1 MRFFIDIYNQQIV
14 KLSHHPNI
22 LAINN
27 LLDYRIKWSRD
38 LKNKLLRNNKV
49 TYNHEKIIFSLYRPF
64 VNKYW
69 YSESILNDVLTQNHF
84 DIFGHDLKG
93 ENITIMFSGP
103 NTPKQFTVCATNIIA
118 DLNSLAPAADG
129 CRLLP
134 LYRYD
139 KDGIRHDNITDLA
152 LKQFREW
159 YANKKGFQN
168 LSCLTKH
175 DIFHYVYGVLHAPKY
190 REKYRLN
197 LKREFPHVP
206 FYDDFWK
213 WVGCGK
219 QLMDLHV
226 NFETVEPYP
235 LIRQDKKGFE
245 NLSCL
250 KPKLKADKLHGRII
264 LDDMTTLEGVPEIAW
279 EYKLGNRSALEW
291 VLDRYKERKPRDPTI
306 REKFN
311 TYRFADYKEHVIDLL
326 CRVCTVSVET
336 MKIIELSKKVS
347 I

>member
-1 MRFFIDIYNQQIV
+1 
-14 KLSHHPNI
+14 
-22 LAINN
+22 
-27 LLDYRIKWSRD
+27 
-38 LKNKLLRNNKV
+38 
-49 TYNHEKIIFSLYRPF
+49 
-64 VNKYW
+64 
-69 YSESILNDVLTQNHF
+69 
-84 DIFGHDLKG
+84 
-93 ENITIMFSGP
+93 
-103 NTPKQFTVCATNIIA
+103 
-118 DLNSLAPAADG
+118 
-129 CRLLP
+129 
-134 LYRYD
+134 
-139 KDGIRHDNITDLA
+139 
-152 LKQFREW
+152 

-175 DIFHYVYGVLHAPKY
+175 DIFHYVYAVLHDPKY

-197 LKREFPHVP
+197 LKHEFPHVP
-206 FYDDFWK
+206 FYDDFWQ
-213 WVGCGK
+213 WATWGK

-226 NFETVEPYP
+226 NFEEVEPYP

-311 TYRFADYKEHVIDLL
+311 TYRFADYKEHVIELL
-326 CRVCTVSVET
+326 CRVCRVSVRT
-336 MKIIELSKKVS
+336 MQIMRAMEQTAKGSE
-347 I
+347 